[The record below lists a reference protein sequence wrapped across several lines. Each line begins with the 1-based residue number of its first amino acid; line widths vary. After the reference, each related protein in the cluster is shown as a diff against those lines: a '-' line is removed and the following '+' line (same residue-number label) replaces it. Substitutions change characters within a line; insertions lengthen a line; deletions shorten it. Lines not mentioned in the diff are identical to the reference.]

1 MINDLKMV
9 NERPMTVYCPTC
21 KEEYQT
27 DFVKFLDIEEDGAGR
42 DLMSF
47 QCHVCNGSYKS
58 YVFKN

>member
-9 NERPMTVYCPTC
+9 NEIPMTVHCPGC

-27 DFVKFLDIEEDGAGR
+27 DFVKFLDIEEDATGR

-47 QCHVCNGSYKS
+47 QCYACNATNKS
-58 YVFKN
+58 YVFKY